1 MAVLNR
7 QMFRQPFPVVRR
19 QLGTPPEGEIIDDVV
34 LTEKMFKDSQGIGDK
49 IGTYGKKIG
58 SGILN
63 ALKFNPM
70 KDLIEKTN
78 EIIRV
83 LNERVGNQSL
93 DPNKAAEIVDIITTE
108 RQKSNPNMELL
119 NKFYEDIV
127 VGVQEFE
134 EGYETWQNE
143 QQQLRDDTMHAEEFM
158 NTPMAVERQ
167 MGSPPMGEQVNA
179 NNVGIMDGFEGEQVA
194 QQVMVKGS
202 AAKDEIDQA
211 STYDELMQSI
221 RGDDL
226 SEHDRRQ
233 ELASVVGE
241 KDAYE
246 TPDSVLALVQPV
258 MQMMDTETANTG
270 IGQIEEGQQMAN
282 VELPQRPVGI
292 ANGGYLRK
300 IPGYAESD
308 ADGVT
313 MDDTELDWTNIAQ
326 RLGLGQPDLETTYEE
341 KLPLYTDILKGSAAS
356 PDVLAGQTW
365 GDISQAAFA
374 WGQGASPGEA
384 MNFLTQSLTKRAALN
399 DKEKRAMDVQLKLA
413 ALKAAEG
420 DVQLEKT
427 LLNKIETKKLEQDAK
442 DKKGT
447 SYVKSLIGQTEE
459 APIYAEIPGKFDDI
473 VGLNELIATLTE
485 GTTVFLDHNDKLT
498 ITPPTLD
505 PKGTSY
511 LKTADSVIP
520 TAFGEIE
527 GLVDV
532 IGTLPIGTN
541 IFVDKNDQVK
551 ITEPT
556 KDEKGTSY
564 VKSRINEAEHGEEP
578 IYADIPTKFEA
589 IAGLNDLIGTLPE
602 GTNIHVDS
610 KNKTFITLPT
620 VADSEAYYD
629 KTQLK
634 VIFLT
639 DAQYDANPNKGNLTT
654 VGEGTTWVKVIM
666 PQEKDHTK
674 AKDIQLFNLQKWI
687 DKGYVMVPNSKVS
700 IGHEQIVPSIVQN
713 AEGGIVHRSSGTSEF
728 GEIAGEAKTYTVDEI
743 SEMNLEEIEK
753 FRKYH
758 QQPLETPAARDDALA
773 LVTGGSNALGA
784 IHDLKTLLSGDMSL
798 AGMPGQ
804 VIESWRNIFL
814 TLDYL
819 DNEVLGDKVI
829 NKEGDLYKFMDKEK
843 IEEVKALKQQIGDA
857 LADLRFMKGQTR
869 MTPTRLIEE
878 SQKQADVTGW
888 MMPPKVALQKLDAL
902 ATRLAKLTKDYTVM
916 SGVYLKGLDEKDPDY
931 GTKYMRNLDNRLV
944 NIDNLVTAIHAIQVG
959 EGDQPQKSYT
969 IEELQQIIQAQ

>member
-19 QLGTPPEGEIIDDVV
+19 QLGTPPGGEVQENKPFFGGVWGALRGMTSNTGWENQD
-34 LTEKMFKDSQGIGDK
+34 QG
-49 IGTYGKKIG
+49 
-58 SGILN
+58 
-63 ALKFNPM
+63 KFAA
-70 KDLIEKTN
+70 LIEKTDSMIT
-78 EIIRV
+78 II
-83 LNERVGNQSL
+83 
-93 DPNKAAEIVDIITTE
+93 NKLVANRQITSDKGAELTDIITSE
-108 RQKSNPNMELL
+108 RRKTNPNLQLL
-119 NKFYEDIV
+119 DDLYNQIV
-127 VGVQEFE
+127 VGQQEFE
-134 EGYETWQNE
+134 EGYETWQKE
-143 QQQLRDDTMHAEEFM
+143 DQQLKDDTMQAEEFM
-158 NTPMAVERQ
+158 DPAIAVERQGTVDTTGIDPSRFGNYRNRQ
-167 MGSPPMGEQVNA
+167 MGSPPMGEQVNT

-241 KDAYE
+241 EDAYK

-292 ANGGYLRK
+292 AHGGYLRK
-300 IPGYAESD
+300 IPGYAYSSPN
-308 ADGVT
+308 GVT
-313 MDDTELDWTNIAQ
+313 QADTTMTLA
-326 RLGLGQPDLETTYEE
+326 DLMKMIQGGDGTDLKTVYEE
-341 KLPLYTDILKGSAAS
+341 KLPLYTDILKGSTAS
-356 PDVLAGQTW
+356 PDVTAGQVW
-365 GDISQAAFA
+365 GDVSKAAFA

-384 MNFLTQSLTKRAALN
+384 MNFLNQSLIERAALT

-427 LLNKIETKKLEQDAK
+427 LLNKIKTEQIKQDKA

-447 SYVKSLIGQTEE
+447 SYM
-459 APIYAEIPGKFDDI
+459 
-473 VGLNELIATLTE
+473 
-485 GTTVFLDHNDKLT
+485 
-498 ITPPTLD
+498 
-505 PKGTSY
+505 
-511 LKTADSVIP
+511 
-520 TAFGEIE
+520 
-527 GLVDV
+527 
-532 IGTLPIGTN
+532 
-541 IFVDKNDQVK
+541 
-551 ITEPT
+551 
-556 KDEKGTSY
+556 
-564 VKSRINEAEHGEEP
+564 KSRINEAEHGEEP
-578 IYADIPTKFEA
+578 IYADIPTEFEA
-589 IAGLNDLIGTLPE
+589 IAGLNEMIATLPE
-602 GTNIHVDS
+602 GTNIFVDD

-639 DAQYDANPNKGNLTT
+639 DAEYDASPNKGNLTT
-654 VGEGTTWVKVIM
+654 VGEGTTWLKVIL
-666 PQEKDHTK
+666 PTEKDHTK
-674 AKDIQLFNLQKWI
+674 ALDIQLFDLQKWI

-700 IGHEQIVPSIVQN
+700 IGHEQVLPGVIQE
-713 AEGGIVHRSSGTSEF
+713 AEGGIVHRGFGSAEA
-728 GEIAGEAKTYTVDEI
+728 GEIAKEQTRYTEAEI
-743 SEMNLEEIEK
+743 ADLNLEEIEK
-753 FRKYH
+753 FRQYQ
-758 QQPLETPAARDDALA
+758 QQPLETPSARDDALA
-773 LVTGGSNALGA
+773 LVTGGSNALSA
-784 IHDLKTLLSGDMSL
+784 IHDLKTLLSQDMTL

-814 TLDYL
+814 TLDFL
-819 DNEVLGDKVI
+819 DNEVLGDKLI
-829 NKEGDLYKFMDKEK
+829 NKEGDLYKFMDKEQ

-916 SGVYLKGLDEKDPDY
+916 SGVYLQGLKKTDTDY
-931 GTKYMRNLDNRLV
+931 AKKYMRNLDNRLIS
-944 NIDNLVTAIHAIQVG
+944 IDNLVTSIHAIQVG
-959 EGDQPQKSYT
+959 EGDQTQKSYT